1 MYCKWNMPCCEGS
14 GLHYA
19 NMILFNISVLLHWFG
34 LLICFS
40 YIFLQH
46 VFTVF
51 TGVFVLVFKVLTSR
65 MASWATKGSK
75 QDWNIL
81 LASYG
86 GINFGHYDAT
96 LIHFLFKKK

>member
-1 MYCKWNMPCCEGS
+1 M
-14 GLHYA
+14 HYA

-34 LLICFS
+34 LLKCFS
-40 YIFLQH
+40 YILLQH